1 MLSSPSTLLPSLLT
15 PLSPLPCTAQ
25 TCQLSVKHSPRLSP
39 PLSAGPCPP
48 QLSRP
53 GFSCWHHLLLILG
66 TSVPFILLCS
76 MAHSVLRGGLSN
88 THHFMPFPTQQS
100 TETPHPVGGKGT
112 PAQSPPALWGLP
124 QPLAG
129 TPALSPGTPGSGL
142 QTHPVVPRSQL
153 AASQAAALHLDRPP
167 PPLPLSFFPKSPQ
180 NQKPTLVRSP
190 EAPMGSVGPLHQK
203 HQGLY

>member
-1 MLSSPSTLLPSLLT
+1 MRVMLSSPSTLLPSLLT

-39 PLSAGPCPP
+39 PLSAGLCPP
-48 QLSRP
+48 QLSCP
-53 GFSCWHHLLLILG
+53 ALSCWHHLLLISG

-100 TETPHPVGGKGT
+100 IETPHPVGGKGT

-124 QPLAG
+124 LPLAG
-129 TPALSPGTPGSGL
+129 TPALSPGAPGSGL

-153 AASQAAALHLDRPP
+153 AASQAAAPHLDHPP
-167 PPLPLSFFPKSPQ
+167 PPLPLSFFFQNHLKTKSP
-180 NQKPTLVRSP
+180 LW
-190 EAPMGSVGPLHQK
+190 
-203 HQGLY
+203 